1 MPRLVRKR
9 WLFVLALA
17 ILVALLNGGF
27 RFSLFFDLISI
38 KHLIP
43 WVQSAQTSPTL
54 RASFYGFYAVAVMI
68 LPITP
73 FPIIGGVLF
82 PFWVALPLNIVATT
96 FGGWLSFR
104 VGRAVGRDAIA
115 PLLRGHLKALDRLAG
130 SKGMRT
136 VLFLRLVGIPPFA
149 VANYGL
155 GLSAVRNRDFVM
167 GTALGMIPWMTL
179 VTYMSTSL
187 WAACLVGGEK
197 GMSSALFKAVA
208 PISAVSLTV
217 VTTVVLTSYIRRR
230 RARRRAHHSN
240 L

>member
-17 ILVALLNGGF
+17 IVVALLNGGV
-27 RFSLFFDLISI
+27 RFSFFFDLISF
-38 KHLIP
+38 KHVIP
-43 WVQSAQTSPTL
+43 WVRQAQSNPML
-54 RASFYGFYAVAVMI
+54 RLVFYAIYPVGVMI

-73 FPIIGGVLF
+73 FPIIGGVLL
-82 PFWVALPLNIVATT
+82 PFWAALPLNVAATT

-104 VGRAVGRDAIA
+104 VGRAVGREAIE
-115 PLLRGHLKALDRLAG
+115 PILRGHLKALDRLAG

-136 VLFLRLVGIPPFA
+136 VLFFRLIGMPPFA

-155 GLSAVRNRDFVM
+155 GLSAVRNRDFLA
-167 GTALGMIPWMTL
+167 GTALGMTPWMIF

-187 WAACLVGGEK
+187 WEACLVGGQK
-197 GMSSALFKAVA
+197 GLSSALLKAVA
-208 PISAVSLTV
+208 PISCVSLTV
-217 VTTVVLTSYIRRR
+217 VATVVLTSFVRRR
-230 RARRRAHHSN
+230 RARHHAHSN